1 MGDRGRAILK
11 STTGD
16 AEPVLPAPHGGDLDL
31 QIIDATRRLI
41 ARWGIAKTTVAD
53 IAQEAGCSR
62 ATIYRAFAG
71 GRQELLGAVGRAD
84 LDVFFEDLAQLVDQ
98 SPDLESAIEAVIVYS
113 TVTLGAHEG
122 FQFMLVHEPGMVLPF
137 LGFHR
142 IDRLYRTIRD
152 QLGPHL
158 ERFAGDGAGW
168 AVEWAARIT
177 LSFIFQPS
185 SAVDLTDPDTVHRLV
200 QTRLLPGLVGTRDE
214 SSTLF
219 HAIPA

>member
-1 MGDRGRAILK
+1 MGDRGHAVLK
-11 STTGD
+11 STRGD
-16 AEPVLPAPHGGDLDL
+16 AESVLPAPHGGDLDL

-62 ATIYRAFAG
+62 ATVYRAFAG
-71 GRQELLGAVGRAD
+71 GKQELLSAVGRAD
-84 LDVFFEDLAQLVDQ
+84 LDLFFESLAQLVDE
-98 SPDLESAIEAVIVYS
+98 SPDLESALEAVIVHA
-113 TVTLGAHEG
+113 TVTLNAHEG

-137 LGFHR
+137 LGFNR

-152 QLGPHL
+152 RLGPHL
-158 ERFAGDGAGW
+158 TRFVGDRAGW
-168 AVEWAARIT
+168 AVEWAARVT

-185 SAVDLTDPDTVHRLV
+185 PTVDLSNPETVHRLV
-200 QTRLLPGLVGTRDE
+200 RIRLLPGLISARDE
-214 SSTLF
+214 PSTLS